1 MSNPMSEARS
11 ETSQRRLGERT
22 QVRRAALVIEAHKR
36 LGRTKE
42 RLIDAEV
49 RDVSITGALLAVPA
63 DTPLRV
69 AQVCEL
75 EIVRE
80 RGRIRVRRLEQ
91 GEGELLCGVEFIDPR
106 PAFLPTIHQWLAG

>member
-1 MSNPMSEARS
+1 MADPRS
-11 ETSQRRLGERT
+11 QTSQRRLGERT
-22 QVRRAALVIEAHKR
+22 QVRRAAIVIGTQKR

-49 RDVSITGALLAVPA
+49 RDVSITGALLAVPL
-63 DTPLRV
+63 DTPLQV

-80 RGRIRVRRLEQ
+80 RGRIRIRRLEAVA
-91 GEGELLCGVEFIDPR
+91 GVLLCGVEFIDPR
-106 PAFLPTIHQWLAG
+106 PPFLPTIHQWLAG